1 MYKYFSL
8 QLIIFGTIFVFLF
21 SSCSNQ
27 PSKISHNVQNLEKK
41 FSLLTVKN
49 NNKNDIIKILGDTL
63 IKEYPDEKV
72 WVYIETEGK
81 NNFFGKK
88 TIVKN
93 NVLILE
99 FNSKGILESK
109 KIIDIKKLTNL
120 KLEEMRTESFAIN
133 ESFSRKFFSSLRKRI
148 ENKTNSQANK

>member
-49 NNKNDIIKILGDTL
+49 NNKNDIIEILGDTL
-63 IKEYPDEKV
+63 LKEYPDEKV

>member
-8 QLIIFGTIFVFLF
+8 QLIVFGTIFVFLF